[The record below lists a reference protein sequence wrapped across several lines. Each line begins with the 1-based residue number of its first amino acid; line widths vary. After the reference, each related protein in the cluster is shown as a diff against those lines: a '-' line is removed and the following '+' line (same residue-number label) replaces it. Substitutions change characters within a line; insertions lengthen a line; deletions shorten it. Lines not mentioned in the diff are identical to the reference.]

1 MTEGN
6 SAAAVG
12 DKVVRMLGLP
22 VSRMMKADPKVAT
35 EAGGS
40 LNARDRPDIKFSVS
54 VSVESHSGARETILA
69 EPYHKHIP
77 YLRGRWIEWR
87 YFRFVKIHDGG

>member
-1 MTEGN
+1 
-6 SAAAVG
+6 
-12 DKVVRMLGLP
+12 
-22 VSRMMKADPKVAT
+22 MKADPKVAT

-69 EPYHKHIP
+69 DPITSTFRIY
-77 YLRGRWIEWR
+77 GVGG
-87 YFRFVKIHDGG
+87 YFRFDKIHDGG